1 MPWESRCCL
10 LAVGQYI
17 TDFFL
22 IEKLLSELLLFLS
35 STARPS
41 FSPTF
46 TPSLTP
52 TFTLLSVFRSFFFLA
67 ISLLVIMMIGS
78 SLSRSGVGAC
88 GSDLS
93 IVHAHWGELWLA
105 FMLLD
110 QLVQQQP
117 YIYRQRRRFEQ

>member
-41 FSPTF
+41 FS
-46 TPSLTP
+46 P

-110 QLVQQQP
+110 QLVQQQL